1 MNYYNYFTE
10 IEEHFR
16 QARDSGMFMMSP
28 LDWVL
33 VEAWKDAG
41 IPLAAVLKGIDRAFE
56 KYHSRSK
63 RTSTVNSIA
72 YCTQQVLSAARE
84 TAHAGAVVAQSVPDG
99 FDPDQLADFL
109 GGRAEELDSAARRA
123 GTGSPVLAEAA
134 RTLSDLADRAAKGEL
149 TDLEALEQ
157 RLTVLQDRVLAV
169 ATSSLTD
176 EQMIALRR
184 ELQDQLRPYRRKLGA
199 AQIAMLE
206 QRFLRRKS
214 LDHLGLSPLSLF
226 CVS

>member
-1 MNYYNYFTE
+1 MNYFNYFTE
-10 IEEHFR
+10 IEDHFR

-84 TAHAGAVVAQSVPDG
+84 TAHVGAVMAQSVPHG
-99 FDPDQLADFL
+99 FEADQLAGFL
-109 GGRAEELDSAARRA
+109 GGLAEELDNAARRA
-123 GTGSPVLAEAA
+123 DTGGPVLAEAA
-134 RTLSDLADRAAKGEL
+134 STLSDLADRAAKGEL
-149 TDLEALEQ
+149 ADLEALEQ
-157 RLTVLQDRVLAV
+157 RLSVVQDRVLAV

-176 EQMIALRR
+176 EQMIAVRR
-184 ELQDQLRPYRRKLGA
+184 ELEDQLRPYRRKMDA

>member
-10 IEEHFR
+10 IEDHFR
-16 QARDSGMFMMSP
+16 QARNSGMFMMSP

-41 IPLAAVLKGIDRAFE
+41 IPLEAVLKGIDRAFE
-56 KYHSRSK
+56 RYHSRTK
-63 RTSTVNSIA
+63 RTTTVNSIA

-84 TAHAGAVVAQSVPDG
+84 TAHVGAVMAQSVPHG
-99 FDPDQLADFL
+99 FEPDQLAGFL
-109 GGRAEELDSAARRA
+109 GGRAEELDTAARQA
-123 GTGSPVLAEAA
+123 GAGSSVLAEAA
-134 RTLSDLADRAAKGEL
+134 RTLSDLADQAARGAL

-157 RLTVLQDRVLAV
+157 RLSVLQDRVLAV
-169 ATSSLTD
+169 ATSTLTD
-176 EQMIALRR
+176 DQMIALRR
-184 ELQDQLRPYRRKLGA
+184 ELEGQLRPYRRKMDA

-226 CVS
+226 CVT

>member
-10 IEEHFR
+10 VEDHFR
-16 QARDSGMFMMSP
+16 QARNSGMFMMSP

-41 IPLAAVLKGIDRAFE
+41 IPLEAVLKGIDRAFE
-56 KYHSRSK
+56 KYHARQK
-63 RTSTVNSIA
+63 RTSTVNSVA

-84 TAHAGAVVAQSVPDG
+84 TGFASAVAAQSVPHG
-99 FDPDQLADFL
+99 FEPDQLAGFL
-109 GGRAEELDSAARRA
+109 GGRADEMGKAASRA
-123 GTGSPVLAEAA
+123 SSGGSVLAEVANA
-134 RTLSDLADRAAKGEL
+134 LSELADQAAKGEL

-157 RLTVLQDRVLAV
+157 RLSVLQDRVLGV
-169 ATSSLTD
+169 ATSCLTD
-176 EQMIALRR
+176 EQLISLRR
-184 ELQDQLRPYRRKLGA
+184 DLEGQIRPYRRKMDA

-214 LDHLGLSPLSLF
+214 LEHLGLSPLSLF

>member
-10 IEEHFR
+10 IEDHFR
-16 QARDSGMFMMSP
+16 QARNSGMFMMSP

-41 IPLAAVLKGIDRAFE
+41 IPLEAVLKGIDRAFE
-56 KYHSRSK
+56 RYHSRTK
-63 RTSTVNSIA
+63 RTTTVNSIA

-84 TAHAGAVVAQSVPDG
+84 TAHPGAVMAQSVPHG
-99 FDPDQLADFL
+99 FEPDQLAGFL
-109 GGRAEELDSAARRA
+109 GGRAEELDTAARQA
-123 GTGSPVLAEAA
+123 GAGSSVLAEAA
-134 RTLSDLADRAAKGEL
+134 KTLSDLADQAAKGAL

-157 RLTVLQDRVLAV
+157 RLSVLQDRVLAV

-176 EQMIALRR
+176 DQMMALRR
-184 ELQDQLRPYRRKLGA
+184 ELEGQLRPYRRKMDA

-226 CVS
+226 CVT

>member
-1 MNYYNYFTE
+1 MNYFNYFTE
-10 IEEHFR
+10 IEDHFR

-33 VEAWKDAG
+33 VEAWKDDG

-84 TAHAGAVVAQSVPDG
+84 TAHAGTVMAQSVPDG
-99 FDPDQLADFL
+99 FEPEQLAGFL

-123 GTGSPVLAEAA
+123 DTGSPVLAEAA
-134 RTLSDLADRAAKGEL
+134 TTLSALADRAAKGEL

-157 RLTVLQDRVLAV
+157 RLSVVQDRVLAV

-176 EQMIALRR
+176 EQMIAVRR
-184 ELQDQLRPYRRKLGA
+184 ELEDQIRPYRRKMDA

>member
-10 IEEHFR
+10 IEDHFR

-33 VEAWKDAG
+33 VEAWKDSG

-56 KYHSRSK
+56 KYHSRAK
-63 RTSTVNSIA
+63 RTTTVNSLA
-72 YCTQQVLSAARE
+72 YCTQQVLAAARE
-84 TAHAGAVVAQSVPDG
+84 TAHAATVMAQAVPHG
-99 FDPDQLADFL
+99 FEPDQLAGFL
-109 GGRAEELDSAARRA
+109 GGRAEELDDAARRA

-134 RTLSDLADRAAKGEL
+134 STLSDLADRAARGEL

-157 RLTVLQDRVLAV
+157 RLSVVQDRVLAV

-184 ELQDQLRPYRRKLGA
+184 ELESQLRPYRRKMDA

-214 LDHLGLSPLSLF
+214 MDHLGLSPLSLF